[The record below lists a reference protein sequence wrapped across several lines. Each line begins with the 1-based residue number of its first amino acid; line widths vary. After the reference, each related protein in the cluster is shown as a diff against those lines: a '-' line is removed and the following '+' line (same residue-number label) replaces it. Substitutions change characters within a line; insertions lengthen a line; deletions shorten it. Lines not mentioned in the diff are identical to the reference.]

1 MTSSVLE
8 PPSRDSSARGTP
20 SAPTAPAAHSVHSA
34 QSAHSARRHVRW
46 HIAVFLAPALL
57 VYLAV
62 MVLPLVETLRLAFFQ
77 EAGQGLEQQRVFVG
91 LANFRTLLGDERWAY
106 HFWNALANNVYFFA
120 IHMLVMVPLAIG
132 LAALL
137 SLRRL
142 RGGGFYRTA
151 LFLPTMLSFVIVAFV
166 WRLILS
172 PLWGIAPNLLDA
184 VGLRGLFA
192 PYLGREQY
200 ALTTL
205 GLISVWKELGVPLV
219 LMYAAM
225 LAIPDEILEAAEID
239 GITGV
244 YQFFKIKLPLLW
256 PTVGVVA
263 ILTFVSNFNSFD
275 LIYTSQGV
283 AAGPNYSTD
292 ILGTLLYRTF
302 FGAQF
307 QSGDPHMGSTIAAM
321 MFVLILAVVSL
332 YLFFVQRKLVRYQL

>member
-1 MTSSVLE
+1 
-8 PPSRDSSARGTP
+8 
-20 SAPTAPAAHSVHSA
+20 
-34 QSAHSARRHVRW
+34 VRW
-46 HIAVFLAPALL
+46 HIAVFLAPAVLIYT
-57 VYLAV
+57 VV
-62 MVLPLVETLRLAFFQ
+62 MVLPLVETLRLSFFQ
-77 EAGQGLEQQRVFVG
+77 NIDHHQVFAG

-106 HFWNALANNVYFFA
+106 HFWNALGNNTYFFA
-120 IHMLVMVPLAIG
+120 IHMLVMVPLAVL

-151 LFLPTMLSFVIVAFV
+151 IFMPTMLSFVIVAFV

-172 PLWGIAPNLLDA
+172 PLWGITPNLLDA
-184 VGLRGLFA
+184 LGLRSWFA
-192 PYLGREQY
+192 PYLGKEQY
-200 ALTTL
+200 ALTAL
-205 GLISVWKELGVPLV
+205 GFISVWKELGVPMV

-239 GITGV
+239 GVVGIS
-244 YQFFKIKLPLLW
+244 QFFKIKLPLLW

-275 LIYTSQGV
+275 LIYSEQGV
-283 AAGPNYSTD
+283 SAGPNYSTD

-307 QSGDPHMGSTIAAM
+307 QFPDPHMGGTIATM
-321 MFVLILAVVSL
+321 MFLIILAVVCI
-332 YLFFVQRKLVRYQL
+332 YLFFIQRKLVRYQL

>member
-1 MTSSVLE
+1 MTSTVLE
-8 PPSRDSSARGTP
+8 PAGRDSSA
-20 SAPTAPAAHSVHSA
+20 AAPAAREARESHQASPAPAS
-34 QSAHSARRHVRW
+34 RRHVRW

-57 VYLAV
+57 VYVAV
-62 MVLPLVETLRLAFFQ
+62 MVVPLAETLRLAFFQ
-77 EAGQGLEQQRVFVG
+77 EVGQQRVFAG

-142 RGGGFYRTA
+142 RGGGIYRTA

-184 VGLRGLFA
+184 VGLRSLFA

-244 YQFFKIKLPLLW
+244 YQFFRIKLPLLW

-307 QSGDPHMGSTIAAM
+307 QSGDPHMGSAIAAM
-321 MFVLILAVVSL
+321 MFLLILAVVSL
-332 YLFFVQRKLVRYQL
+332 YLFFVQRRLVRYQL